1 MKSKHIPL
9 VFTLVLLVLIPFS
22 LSSASLD
29 EIITKAKGSSEEVKR
44 YGLDKKNTDYAVDI
58 RNVEK
63 ELGIN
68 VSSGD
73 LSAEFDLDAGEHTLG
88 TTGTRATFTLP
99 NDGSTAITVSTGPV
113 SYTTSSNYYAFNPSL
128 SASHT
133 ILYGMNKDN
142 RLDLL
147 NKQSKLLS
155 TYTYTS
161 SIIQFENSIL
171 NQIKALLT
179 NEKSISETLKTIVIQ
194 QKGMNDAL
202 ALRSVSKDSVAY
214 QELENSMRRLQG
226 SLVGLIQNQ
235 ELLESQYANLASQ
248 SWNSNTRLGRALAKV
263 EGSQVA
269 TLSSNELLN
278 LLSWDEIP
286 SMREPELVFA
296 LNPEGNTTVALK
308 ALAQKLAQEELAL
321 AKADLTNKNL
331 KIEGGTKFSSSKFQK
346 VLTAGPPPTYTDVT
360 SQAIEGSVGA
370 IFSANTYSF
379 GGSFSGSY
387 NLDSQNFT
395 PTLTVS
401 GSWNNNPTRAT
412 EDLNILQLENSIL
425 LASIS
430 YNDALQDYLYSALS
444 LQSQVASWNQEYA
457 LLKSTIAYNES
468 LFNQQKALFDK
479 GLATQSSVD
488 NAKFAVGQ
496 DAYEKALTLVKG
508 LVLENSIRTLHI
520 QGDSN
525 NE

>member
-9 VFTLVLLVLIPFS
+9 VVTLALLVLIPFS

-235 ELLESQYANLASQ
+235 ELLESQYADLASQ

-286 SMREPELVFA
+286 SMREP
-296 LNPEGNTTVALK
+296 
-308 ALAQKLAQEELAL
+308 
-321 AKADLTNKNL
+321 
-331 KIEGGTKFSSSKFQK
+331 
-346 VLTAGPPPTYTDVT
+346 
-360 SQAIEGSVGA
+360 
-370 IFSANTYSF
+370 
-379 GGSFSGSY
+379 
-387 NLDSQNFT
+387 
-395 PTLTVS
+395 
-401 GSWNNNPTRAT
+401 
-412 EDLNILQLENSIL
+412 
-425 LASIS
+425 
-430 YNDALQDYLYSALS
+430 
-444 LQSQVASWNQEYA
+444 
-457 LLKSTIAYNES
+457 
-468 LFNQQKALFDK
+468 
-479 GLATQSSVD
+479 
-488 NAKFAVGQ
+488 
-496 DAYEKALTLVKG
+496 
-508 LVLENSIRTLHI
+508 
-520 QGDSN
+520 
-525 NE
+525 

>member
-1 MKSKHIPL
+1 
-9 VFTLVLLVLIPFS
+9 
-22 LSSASLD
+22 
-29 EIITKAKGSSEEVKR
+29 
-44 YGLDKKNTDYAVDI
+44 
-58 RNVEK
+58 
-63 ELGIN
+63 
-68 VSSGD
+68 
-73 LSAEFDLDAGEHTLG
+73 
-88 TTGTRATFTLP
+88 
-99 NDGSTAITVSTGPV
+99 
-113 SYTTSSNYYAFNPSL
+113 
-128 SASHT
+128 
-133 ILYGMNKDN
+133 
-142 RLDLL
+142 
-147 NKQSKLLS
+147 
-155 TYTYTS
+155 
-161 SIIQFENSIL
+161 
-171 NQIKALLT
+171 
-179 NEKSISETLKTIVIQ
+179 
-194 QKGMNDAL
+194 
-202 ALRSVSKDSVAY
+202 
-214 QELENSMRRLQG
+214 
-226 SLVGLIQNQ
+226 
-235 ELLESQYANLASQ
+235 
-248 SWNSNTRLGRALAKV
+248 NSNTRLGRALAKV

-308 ALAQKLAQEELAL
+308 GLAQKLAQEELAL

-331 KIEGGTKFSSSKFQK
+331 KIEGGTKFSSSKYKK
-346 VLTAGPPPTYTDVT
+346 VTPSVPPAPPVVTDVT

-412 EDLNILQLENSIL
+412 EDLNILQLENNIL

-430 YNDALQDYLYSALS
+430 YNEALQDYLYSALS